1 MITETSDKSF
11 EEDVLKSNTPVVV
24 DLWAPWC
31 GPCRMVAP
39 IVEKLSGD
47 YQGKVKFCKLN
58 VDQNPDTAAK
68 YHVMSIPTL
77 LFFKEGKVV
86 DTVIGAVPERTLK
99 PKVENIIQV
108 KK

>member
-1 MITETSDKSF
+1 MVTEVTDKSF
-11 EEDVLKSNTPVVV
+11 EEEVLKSSMPVMV

-39 IVEKLSGD
+39 VVEKLSGD
-47 YQGKVKFCKLN
+47 FQGKIKFCKLN

-77 LFFKEGKVV
+77 LFFKDSKVV

-99 PKVENIIQV
+99 PKLDNIIQV
-108 KK
+108 KS

>member
-1 MITETSDKSF
+1 MVTETTDKSF
-11 EEDVLKSNTPVVV
+11 EEDVLKSNIPVVV

-39 IVEKLSGD
+39 IVEKMSGD
-47 YQGKVKFCKLN
+47 YQGKVKFYKLN
-58 VDQNPDTAAK
+58 VDQNPDSAAK

-77 LFFKEGKVV
+77 LFFKDGKVV

-99 PKVENIIQV
+99 PKVDNII
-108 KK
+108 

>member
-1 MITETSDKSF
+1 MVTETTDKSF
-11 EEDVLKSNTPVVV
+11 EEDVLKSNIPVVV

-47 YQGKVKFCKLN
+47 YQGKVKFYKLN
-58 VDQNPDTAAK
+58 VDQNPDSAAK

-99 PKVENIIQV
+99 PKVDNIVQV

>member
-1 MITETSDKSF
+1 MVTETTDKSF
-11 EEDVLKSNTPVVV
+11 EEDVLKSNIPVVV

-31 GPCRMVAP
+31 GPCKMVAP

-47 YQGKVKFCKLN
+47 FQGKVKFFKLN
-58 VDQNPDTAAK
+58 VDQNPDSAAK

-99 PKVENIIQV
+99 PKVDNIVQV

>member
-1 MITETSDKSF
+1 MVTETTDKSF
-11 EEDVLKSNTPVVV
+11 EEDVLKANIPVVV

-47 YQGKVKFCKLN
+47 YQGKVKFYKLN
-58 VDQNPDTAAK
+58 VDQNPDSAAK

-99 PKVENIIQV
+99 PKVDNIVQV

>member
-1 MITETSDKSF
+1 VVTETTDKNF
-11 EEDVLKSNTPVVV
+11 EEDVLKSNMPVVV

-47 YQGKVKFCKLN
+47 YQGKVKFYKLN
-58 VDQNPDTAAK
+58 IDQNPESPAK

-77 LFFKEGKVV
+77 LFFKDGKVV

-99 PKVENIIQV
+99 PKVDNIAQV